1 MYRLVGHL
9 FLNNCSTEMANGEQ
23 SLKEAQVHHALQ
35 GPQKKRRRRRRRRD
49 KSKKKKNQRRCT
61 I

>member
-9 FLNNCSTEMANGEQ
+9 FLNNCMTEMTNGEQ
-23 SLKEAQVHHALQ
+23 SLKEAHVHHALQ
-35 GPQKKRRRRRRRRD
+35 GPQKKKKRN
-49 KSKKKKNQRRCT
+49 KSKKKKKNQRRCT